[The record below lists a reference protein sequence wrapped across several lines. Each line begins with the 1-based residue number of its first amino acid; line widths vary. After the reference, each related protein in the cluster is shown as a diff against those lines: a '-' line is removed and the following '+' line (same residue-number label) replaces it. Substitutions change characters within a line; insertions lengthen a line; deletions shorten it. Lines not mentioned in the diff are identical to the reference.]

1 METVKTTETEEKVAT
16 TNTTANTGKKQY
28 RQPKKKVCAFCQDKV
43 EEIDYTDVAKIKRYI
58 TERGKI
64 LPRRQTGVCAKHQRQ
79 LATAIKRA
87 RYMALLPYV
96 GD

>member
-1 METVKTTETEEKVAT
+1 MA
-16 TNTTANTGKKQY
+16 
-28 RQPKKKVCAFCQDKV
+28 RKKKRPCPWCMEK
-43 EEIDYTDVAKIKRYI
+43 IDYIDYKNVTRLRRFLSDK
-58 TERGKI
+58 GKM

-96 GD
+96 VY